1 MMTGYRALIGCILT
15 NLLLMIMLSSVALA
29 DSKVYQNSETGYVVR
44 IVDDANLLSY
54 EEEEKLVEDMKPVTK
69 HGNAAFVSVYNYD
82 SSTRTYAENHADGLI
97 GSNGTLFLIDMGRR
111 EIYIYS
117 QGAVWGKVTN
127 SKARSITDN
136 VYRHAS
142 AGSYYSCASAA
153 FRQITAVLEGRL
165 IAEPM
170 KLISGILLS
179 LLIGL
184 VINFQI
190 VRSTRKQNKPVKSS
204 DLAAIGAAAGAGIIT
219 ASAIEVYERIYSS
232 SSDGGSDGSSGGG
245 GGGGGGHSF

>member
-1 MMTGYRALIGCILT
+1 MTGYRALIGCILT

-117 QGAVWGKVTN
+117 QGAVWGKGAKTAFDVADFLNDDGTVKDLDGI
-127 SKARSITDN
+127 KAVWKDCKFKTDDSE
-136 VYRHAS
+136 HL
-142 AGSYYSCASAA
+142 A
-153 FRQITAVLEGRL
+153 FYCGTGW
-165 IAEPM
+165 
-170 KLISGILLS
+170 SNG
-179 LLIGL
+179 
-184 VINFQI
+184 
-190 VRSTRKQNKPVKSS
+190 NKTCK
-204 DLAAIGAAAGAGIIT
+204 
-219 ASAIEVYERIYSS
+219 
-232 SSDGGSDGSSGGG
+232 
-245 GGGGGGHSF
+245 